1 MTHLPD
7 QALAHA
13 FEASWPP
20 ALTRQA
26 GGFLVGLGEGAGGR
40 VSSALALPDW
50 RPDDIPLAEAQ
61 HRAWGQRPLFRAWDG
76 DHALIAALKGRG
88 YGVEIPTLVL
98 EAPVAALTDR
108 PLPPV
113 TGFAL
118 WPPLAIQRRIWEAG
132 NINPARQAVM
142 DRVALPKAA
151 LLGRLHDRAAAAG
164 FVAAAGDV
172 AMLHGLEVL
181 RDFRRQGLA
190 GWMVRQAAF
199 WAAEQG
205 ATRLALAMSEANA
218 AAHALYRGLGFTKA
232 ARYGYYAP
240 A

>member
-1 MTHLPD
+1 MTRLPD
-7 QALAHA
+7 PALAHA

-20 ALTRQA
+20 ARTERA

-40 VSSALALPDW
+40 VSSARALPDW

-61 HRAWGQRPLFRAWDG
+61 HREWGQRPVFRAWNADQ
-76 DHALIAALKGRG
+76 ALIAALTDRG
-88 YGVEIPTLVL
+88 YGLENPTLVL

-181 RDFRRQGLA
+181 PDFRRQGLA

-205 ATRLALAMSEANA
+205 AARLALAVSEGNA
-218 AAHALYRGLGFTKA
+218 AARALYRGLGFTEA
-232 ARYGYYAP
+232 AGYGYYAP
-240 A
+240 V

>member
-1 MTHLPD
+1 MTRLPD
-7 QALAHA
+7 PALAHA

-20 ALTRQA
+20 ARTERA

-40 VSSALALPDW
+40 VSSARALPDW

-61 HRAWGQRPLFRAWDG
+61 HREWGQRPLFRAWNADQ
-76 DHALIAALKGRG
+76 ALIAALTDRG
-88 YGVEIPTLVL
+88 YGLEIPTLVL

-181 RDFRRQGLA
+181 PDFRRQGLA

-205 ATRLALAMSEANA
+205 AARLALAVSEGNA
-218 AAHALYRGLGFTKA
+218 AARALYRGLGFTEA
-232 ARYGYYAP
+232 AGYGYYAP
-240 A
+240 V